1 MKLKAGVIG
10 VGYLGRFHAQK
21 YACLPDVE
29 FVGAFDASFERAKEV
44 AKECNTK
51 AFQSVDELISSID
64 IASVVTPTVFHH
76 QIATELLQNN
86 VHCLVEKPFTTTL
99 SEADELIALSEAKG
113 LVLQVGH
120 IERFNP
126 AVITLME
133 QAKYPLF
140 VEAHRLT
147 AFRSRGADVDV
158 VLDLMIHDLD
168 ITLKLAKSK
177 PKQVLASGLPVL
189 TRQVDVANVRIVFEN
204 GLTANLTASR
214 ISLAPMRR
222 IRVFSAGAYISAD
235 CDKQE
240 NLIVKSSNFTESS
253 LEALSTALKPENIT
267 PSSRRDILLD
277 EIHSFVQAVKHSKQ
291 PVVSGKDGRDALSL
305 AIEINRLIADNL
317 QSQWCLSSVEN

>member
-1 MKLKAGVIG
+1 MKLTAGVIG

-21 YACLPDVE
+21 YASLPDVE
-29 FVGAFDASFERAKEV
+29 LVGVFDASFERAKEV

-51 AFQSVDELISSID
+51 AFQSLDELISSID
-64 IASVVTPTVFHH
+64 IASVVTPTVLHH
-76 QIATELLQNN
+76 QIATKLLQNN
-86 VHCLVEKPFTTTL
+86 VHCLVEKPFTATL
-99 SEADELIALSEAKG
+99 LEADELIALSEANG

-126 AVITLME
+126 AVIKLME
-133 QAKYPLF
+133 QAKHPLF

-147 AFRSRGADVDV
+147 AFRARGADVDV

-177 PKQVLASGLPVL
+177 PKQVLASGIPVL
-189 TRQVDVANVRIVFEN
+189 TKQVDIANARIIFEN

-214 ISLAPMRR
+214 ISLAPTRR
-222 IRVFSAGAYISAD
+222 IRVFSSGAYISAD

-253 LEALSTALKPENIT
+253 LEALSTALRPEIIT
-267 PSSRRDILLD
+267 PSSRRDILFD
-277 EIHSFVQAVKHSKQ
+277 EIHSFAQAVKHSIQ

-305 AIEINRLIADNL
+305 AIEINRLISESL
-317 QSQWCLSSVEN
+317 KSQWHTPLS